1 MIEKFKDSPLGKK
14 LEEELLKPFDKP
26 HSHKNALVSKK
37 YSLSKWELFKACIM
51 REILLMK
58 RNSFVYVFKST
69 QVLYRFF
76 FSLSCLS
83 IMITIPNFL
92 KLHSLSMQLVIVAF
106 VAMTVFI
113 RTRMAVDV
121 VHGNYFMGSLFYSLV
136 ILLVDGFPELS
147 MTVSR
152 LAVIYKQKE
161 LFFFPAWAYTIPSA
175 VLKIPLSLLE
185 SFIWTSLS
193 YYVIGYS
200 PEIGRLVLD
209 GIYMV

>member
-1 MIEKFKDSPLGKK
+1 
-14 LEEELLKPFDKP
+14 LKPFDKSQ
-26 HSHKNALVSKK
+26 SHNNALVFKK
-37 YSLSKWELFKACIM
+37 YSLTKWELFKACIM
-51 REILLMK
+51 REFLLMK

-69 QVLYRFF
+69 QVLCRLFL
-76 FSLSCLS
+76 SLSCLS
-83 IMITIPNFL
+83 IVITIPNFF
-92 KLHSLSMQLVIVAF
+92 KFVIMLHSSSMQLVIVAF

-121 VHGNYFMGSLFYSLV
+121 VHGSYFMGSLFYSLV

-161 LFFFPAWAYTIPSA
+161 LCFFPAWAYTIPSA

-200 PEIGRLVLD
+200 PEIERLVLD
-209 GIYMV
+209 GIYMI